1 MHEHG
6 PDCLEGPIRG
16 SHAWWRGLAP
26 VHGPVGYP
34 AQTSGKRAAQ
44 EDTDIRRD
52 LVERVRREIQA
63 GTYDTSEKWQAA
75 LDGLL
80 ECLDQD

>member
-1 MHEHG
+1 MHKHC
-6 PDCLEGPIRG
+6 PNCLEGPIRG
-16 SHAWWRGLAP
+16 SQAWWRGLALP
-26 VHGPVGYP
+26 RGPVDRP
-34 AQTSGKRAAQ
+34 AQTSSNRAAQ
-44 EDTDIRRD
+44 TDIRQD

-80 ECLDQD
+80 ERLDQD

>member
-16 SHAWWRGLAP
+16 SQAWWRGLGLRGSAME
-26 VHGPVGYP
+26 GP
-34 AQTSGKRAAQ
+34 TSAKKTADAD
-44 EDTDIRRD
+44 DTDIRHE

-80 ECLDQD
+80 QRLEQD